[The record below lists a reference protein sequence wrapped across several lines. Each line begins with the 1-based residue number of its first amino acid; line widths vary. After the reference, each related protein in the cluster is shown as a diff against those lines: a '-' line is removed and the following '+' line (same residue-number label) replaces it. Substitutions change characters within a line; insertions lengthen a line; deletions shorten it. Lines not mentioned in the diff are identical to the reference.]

1 MGWRLRADL
10 FWGTGWCLQEA
21 LVQRVSGTAL
31 LRPANLPDGVWDLLR
46 RREMLARAGRELPLD
61 RRGHTQVPADDRP
74 QRSLTAERPNSD
86 GGRGWRSTNQFDVR
100 WSPVTPD
107 GGTSIVGADYRVCP
121 ATNPRGSEAECITGR
136 RSGSAVTAIEGIS
149 VPRTG
154 VWRLEVALRDELGHV
169 NLDAGATIDG
179 LRLDVDAPRLAF
191 LPRIQRPCRVQLS
204 VSDEG
209 SGVRSVAIEARR
221 QGEKSWRALAV
232 SPSEGRLTALLDD
245 DDLPAGKYEVR
256 GYAVDAVGNERSIGL
271 DSSELIELPVRRSSR
286 LLVGM
291 PTARRNGRAKLDARP
306 SVAFGAPGAA
316 PRTGHRS
323 LRERSRERRDRGV

>member
-1 MGWRLRADL
+1 MAAGRWTIVLGHRV
-10 FWGTGWCLQEA
+10 CLQRGPCPNE
-21 LVQRVSGTAL
+21 VSGTGV
-31 LRPANLPDGVWDLLR
+31 LRPAQLPDGVWDLVVSAKYWPVRVGNFLSTGEVTR
-46 RREMLARAGRELPLD
+46 KYRLMIDHSAPSPPSG
-61 RRGHTQVPADDRP
+61 
-74 QRSLTAERPNSD
+74 LTLTGDA
-86 GGRGWRSTNQFDVR
+86 GWRSTNQFDVR

-107 GGTSIVGADYRVCP
+107 GGTSIVGADYRICP
-121 ATNPRGSEAECITGR
+121 ATNHRGSEAECITGR

-169 NLDAGATIDG
+169 NLGAGATIDV
-179 LRLDVDAPRLAF
+179 LRLDADAPRLAF
-191 LPRIQRPCRVQLS
+191 LPRSASDPARVQLS

-232 SPSEGRLTALLDD
+232 SPSEGRLAALLDD

-271 DSSELIELPVRRSSR
+271 DSSELIELPVRQSSR
-286 LLVGM
+286 ILVGM
-291 PTARRNGRAKLDARP
+291 PTARRNGRASSTPGRLLLSVRRLCSKDKSPTPSGKVART
-306 SVAFGAPGAA
+306 S
-316 PRTGHRS
+316 
-323 LRERSRERRDRGV
+323 